1 MPPQFPLFPENQ
13 EKLVF
18 SVPTVY
24 ADDGETALFI
34 TEYLFTHDI
43 APLGGDP
50 EEDVIEFF
58 DDMSYEVIKANL
70 QHIDLVTIKNALKV
84 MNDYRVSCFRDGDK
98 TVNKYLELIIKKEEM
113 INNNIN
119 NMKKIIRDNN
129 MHDTVNKVVKANNLP
144 KYVTGDIKKF
154 LGGKVNSRTTIIR
167 RKRRKTNNISNKKSK
182 IKSKMSKKKP
192 QKKIN
197 TKKKNNRRKKQ

>member
-1 MPPQFPLFPENQ
+1 MSYNEILF
-13 EKLVF
+13 K
-18 SVPTVY
+18 VPGVEGVEELYT
-24 ADDGETALFI
+24 DNI
-34 TEYLFTHDI
+34 
-43 APLGGDP
+43 GDYDP
-50 EEDVIEFF
+50 AEDVIDYF
-58 DDMSYEVIKANL
+58 DQNYEAIKANL
-70 QHIDLVTIKNALKV
+70 QDIDLGTIKDALKIL
-84 MNDYRVSCFRDGDK
+84 NNYRVSCVRDGDE
-98 TVNKYLELIIKKEEM
+98 TANKYLELIIKKEEM

-129 MHDTVNKVVKANNLP
+129 MRDTVNKVVKANNLP

-182 IKSKMSKKKP
+182 IKRKMSKKKP